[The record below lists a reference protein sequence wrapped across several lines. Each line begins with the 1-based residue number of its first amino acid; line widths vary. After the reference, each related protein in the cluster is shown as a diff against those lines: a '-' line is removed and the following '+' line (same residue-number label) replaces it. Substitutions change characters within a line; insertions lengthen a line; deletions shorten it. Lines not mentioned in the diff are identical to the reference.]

1 MSPFV
6 QGESVQLGVKDVAR
20 ILNVSEKSI
29 YRWIQRGEMPAYKV
43 NDQYRFNRAELLEWA
58 TTKRINVTSE
68 LFKEPDGTV
77 DMMPTLAEAIE
88 AGGIFYRLEGKDK
101 ESALRS
107 VVDAVRLPQDMDR
120 AFLLSVLL
128 ARESL
133 ASTGIGNGIAIPH
146 VRNPIVLSVRQPLV
160 SLCFL
165 EQPVEF
171 GALDGQPVHTL
182 FTLISPTVRIHL
194 YLLSRLAFALRHP
207 DFAAVVSRQ
216 APREEILE
224 IARRVAAPAPGA
236 EVPKTAA
243 PAP

>member
-1 MSPFV
+1 M
-6 QGESVQLGVKDVAR
+6 QLGVKDVAR

-29 YRWIQRGEMPAYKV
+29 YRWIQRGEMPAYKM

-58 TTKRINVTSE
+58 TAKRINVTTD
-68 LFKEPDGTV
+68 LFKEPDSAV
-77 DMMPTLAEAIE
+77 EIMPALSDAIE

-107 VVDAVRLPQDMDR
+107 VVGVMRLPQDVDR
-120 AFLLSVLL
+120 EFLLNVLL
-128 ARESL
+128 ARESM

-146 VRNPIVLSVRQPLV
+146 VRNPIVLAVRQPLV

-194 YLLSRLAFALRHP
+194 YLLSRLAFALREQA
-207 DFAAVVSRQ
+207 FASALSKQASR
-216 APREEILE
+216 EVILDA
-224 IARRVAAPAPGA
+224 ARRVEAARQEAAAPVHAS
-236 EVPKTAA
+236 
-243 PAP
+243 